1 MSKPRSQTIRIFLP
15 SGNPRGIRKV
25 ERTSNSNI
33 RLIEIPRTDLHLF
46 YEMKEAGDMGIYF
59 LAGGNQLYI
68 GETTDLSTRIK
79 QHDKAKAFWQ
89 RAFIVVLN
97 NDFRTLDHLYC
108 LEKTAIEHAQA
119 AGRFSLENGT
129 AGNTHRHLH
138 DSIRSDCENIFD
150 EIDTLLAVLN
160 QDFFT
165 EKQEYNSEVEAL
177 LKATAQLEISP
188 VQEKPS
194 KDNINEYSIP
204 NTWTDRTVTVFC
216 RSRDKILRG
225 KGLFNVETKQILLLE
240 GTMIYRKISETFP
253 PGWKEV
259 YQQWLA
265 SNFLADSKDPDYYVL
280 QSAQLCASPSMAA
293 ALVLGN
299 NRNGWQYW
307 RTERGLTLDETYRK
321 K

>member
-59 LAGGNQLYI
+59 LVGGNQLYV
-68 GETTDLSTRIK
+68 GQTMDLSTRIK
-79 QHDKAKAFWQ
+79 QHDKTKEFWQ
-89 RAFIVVLN
+89 RAFIVILN

-129 AGNTHRHLH
+129 VGNTHRHLH

-150 EIDTLLAVLN
+150 EIDTLLAALN

-165 EKQEYNSEVEAL
+165 EKQEPSVEVGAL
-177 LKATAQLEISP
+177 FGATAQFEIHP
-188 VQEKPS
+188 AQENSS

-204 NTWTDRTVTVFC
+204 NTWTGRTITVFC

-225 KGLFNVETKQILLLE
+225 KGLFNVETEQILLLE
-240 GTMIYRKISETFP
+240 GTMIYRKISETLS
-253 PGWKEV
+253 PGWREI
-259 YQQWLA
+259 YQQWLT

-307 RTERGLTLDETYRK
+307 RTERGLTLDEVYRK